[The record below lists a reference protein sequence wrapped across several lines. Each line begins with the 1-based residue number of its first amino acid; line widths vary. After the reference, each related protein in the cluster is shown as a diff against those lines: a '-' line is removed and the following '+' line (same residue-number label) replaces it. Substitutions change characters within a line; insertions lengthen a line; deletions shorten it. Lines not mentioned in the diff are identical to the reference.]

1 MKTHLVNEQ
10 NNILYLNNALLL
22 LRQENALVPV
32 TSVME
37 VSEIVK
43 AINDCIHY
51 AEFDIFN
58 DGDKIHFKDKT
69 FIVRKGIVA
78 SSPSIETIESIQMHD
93 IVGDYDVPDTVPEW
107 QWIENNASFSHRSN
121 GQHGV
126 WDFILNLSLT
136 FGDVPAK
143 LAPVIE
149 KAKVE
154 KKSYLLF
161 HQGT

>member
-10 NNILYLNNALLL
+10 NNFLYLNKELLL
-22 LRQENALVPV
+22 VAQEKALVPATV
-32 TSVME
+32 DME

-58 DGDKIHFKDKT
+58 DGDNIQFKDKT

-78 SSPSIETIESIQMHD
+78 SSPSMETIESIQMHD
-93 IVGDYDVPDTVPEW
+93 IVGDYDVPDTVQEW
-107 QWIENNASFSHRSN
+107 QWIEKKASFSHRSN

-136 FGDVPAK
+136 F
-143 LAPVIE
+143 
-149 KAKVE
+149 
-154 KKSYLLF
+154 
-161 HQGT
+161 